1 MLGIEELDQTVA
13 NEESNAAE
21 GYLKKQHTYSQ
32 CLFVGGA
39 SESQQEVDDGEV
51 IDADLA
57 LLAGSLCGH

>member
-1 MLGIEELDQTVA
+1 MLGIEELDQSVA